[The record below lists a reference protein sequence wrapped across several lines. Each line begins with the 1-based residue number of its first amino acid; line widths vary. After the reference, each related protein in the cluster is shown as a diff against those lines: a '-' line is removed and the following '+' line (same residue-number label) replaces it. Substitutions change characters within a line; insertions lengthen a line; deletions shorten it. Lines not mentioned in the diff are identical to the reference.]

1 MDEQWRLS
9 WPLILYLLLNPLPQ
23 WLQTNGGVFEWISL
37 WIRNLY
43 IAENVRLQTEHVRSS
58 LVKLTVNT
66 RRLTTLGF
74 GFIWSLVSWPFSSSL
89 LFSLFKSSLDASGQS
104 VKKVIRYLIKEWLFS
119 RRNINLANNFYNL
132 K

>member
-66 RRLTTLGF
+66 RRLTTLGL

-104 VKKVIRYLIKEWLFS
+104 VKKVIRYLIRSDCFQ
-119 RRNINLANNFYNL
+119 RRNRSLANNFYNL